1 MASDLPPFNTEPAH
15 RWTKQPGESWKLGE
29 GLKEAE
35 TKLAKQWKEDEKA
48 GWKTLKVD
56 EMEKP

>member
-1 MASDLPPFNTEPAH
+1 M
-15 RWTKQPGESWKLGE
+15 
-29 GLKEAE
+29 KEAE